1 MKSKAIMRTKE
12 NSQMTMGLDLP
23 QQGQDM
29 EKAVVKI
36 ELAPRH
42 FDKNGQTNK
51 KDKRALE
58 VAKRKLSTH
67 KRAKKKREEMS
78 SILRKMRS
86 VGDIVALIFQPD
98 KEGKKGRV

>member
-36 ELAPRH
+36 VN
-42 FDKNGQTNK
+42 D
-51 KDKRALE
+51 D
-58 VAKRKLSTH
+58 
-67 KRAKKKREEMS
+67 
-78 SILRKMRS
+78 
-86 VGDIVALIFQPD
+86 
-98 KEGKKGRV
+98 